1 LTRVETLRSYLT
13 RHWLDLALVVFAI
26 IGVFE
31 SLGRGS
37 GGPGLLGPP
46 WVEAV
51 ATSALLLPL
60 LARRRFPF
68 AAPCMVW
75 VVGAALSFVDGA
87 LVVASFAVF
96 AAGITAACLF
106 GGLTDV
112 VRARV
117 GLLIVLLG
125 SAIVVANDPRH
136 TADQFV
142 TIPATFTVAWL
153 AGFALRARAGE
164 VAQAEERAARA
175 EQERESAARLA
186 VAEERARI
194 ARELHDIVAHAMSV
208 MVLQVGAVRHRLP
221 DTLAEDREALTA
233 VESTGREAL
242 TEMRRLLGGDQE
254 QDGARLSP
262 QPGLDRLD
270 KLMDEVGRAGL
281 RTELR
286 VEGEPLSLP
295 RAIDLSAY
303 RIIQEGLTNSLKHSG
318 AGLASVTIRY
328 SPRELQIEVR
338 DDGLGSTDTDGRG
351 HGLVGIRERVKI
363 YGGQMSAGPGPDGGY
378 LLGVR
383 LPILDQP
390 R

>member
-1 LTRVETLRSYLT
+1 MGTHRHKEAFRLPPGYERESYSSRRQVDGPGVTLTRVETLRSYLT

-153 AGFALRARAGE
+153 AGRTHL
-164 VAQAEERAARA
+164 VPTDIH
-175 EQERESAARLA
+175 A
-186 VAEERARI
+186 VA
-194 ARELHDIVAHAMSV
+194 
-208 MVLQVGAVRHRLP
+208 
-221 DTLAEDREALTA
+221 REALGHRIFFTP
-233 VESTGREAL
+233 VY
-242 TEMRRLLGGDQE
+242 
-254 QDGARLSP
+254 
-262 QPGLDRLD
+262 
-270 KLMDEVGRAGL
+270 
-281 RTELR
+281 ELR
-286 VEGEPLSLP
+286 
-295 RAIDLSAY
+295 RAQISA
-303 RIIQEGLTNSLKHSG
+303 
-318 AGLASVTIRY
+318 
-328 SPRELQIEVR
+328 ELIAQI
-338 DDGLGSTDTDGRG
+338 L
-351 HGLVGIRERVKI
+351 ERV
-363 YGGQMSAGPGPDGGY
+363 AT
-378 LLGVR
+378 
-383 LPILDQP
+383 P